1 MKKNT
6 YVKMTAPFRENNRAA
21 RKLEIINKICTYLV
35 FITYPVYV
43 LYLCFSADAML
54 ALSIMVPLAG
64 FTSVSVFR
72 YIVNRPRPY
81 ERFDMPPVIPKDT
94 HGRSFPS
101 RHVFSAFII
110 AFTVL
115 ICSPVASPL
124 WFIGIFLAV
133 LAAIIACVRVISG
146 VHFISDVVGAF
157 VFAAI
162 EAYIVTVFFI

>member
-6 YVKMTAPFRENNRAA
+6 YIKMTAPFRENNRAA
-21 RKLEIINKICTYLV
+21 RKLELINKICTYLV

-43 LYLCFSADAML
+43 LYLCFTAGHML
-54 ALSIMVPLAG
+54 ALSIIAPLVG
-64 FTSVSVFR
+64 FIAVSVFR

-81 ERFDMPPVIPKDT
+81 EKFDMTPV
-94 HGRSFPS
+94 

-115 ICSPVASPL
+115 ICSPAASPL
-124 WFIGIFLAV
+124 WFIGIVLTV

-162 EAYIVTVFFI
+162 EAYIVTVFFL